1 MITKFGKR
9 FLTNYLAGNVGF
21 DKKDLAIGID
31 RKEAL
36 VTAASATAGTVTYTA
51 NNSFSAGDRVS
62 VYGLSTNAFN
72 LTNVVVASANTTQF
86 TVTNAATGTA
96 VSGSTS
102 GRAYKIATDEDTRL
116 GFEFYRL
123 PVDFG
128 SIDIQTNDTGSSIL
142 ARDGVTTIPAYS
154 SIYYAVYKATLPQ
167 DIAGVISE
175 IGLYPGTRTS
185 INNFDSKFITSFE
198 NNLNWSDGTF
208 NPNIAYNSTSPSFVS
223 KIGESMVQVNV
234 SSSSVKEYKAL
245 LSTLDMSGYSVND
258 TLAIAYKK
266 ADSNVTK
273 IRVKLYSSDTA
284 YYYAD
289 FTPLSGTGDKIQSIS
304 METVF
309 NNTPVG
315 ITPDP
320 SSITQ
325 VGVEVTA
332 GAGGATIVY
341 FDGIRINDED
351 TFDPTFGLISRSVLA
366 SPLQK
371 VSGRQVDIEY
381 KINLGF

>member
-1 MITKFGKR
+1 VITKFGKR

-21 DKKDLAIGID
+21 DKKDLAIGIGS
-31 RKEAL
+31 
-36 VTAASATAGTVTYTA
+36 TAA
-51 NNSFSAGDRVS
+51 
-62 VYGLSTNAFN
+62 NADGN
-72 LTNVVVASANTTQF
+72 
-86 TVTNAATGTA
+86 
-96 VSGSTS
+96 
-102 GRAYKIATDEDTRL
+102 DTRL
-116 GFEFYRL
+116 EFEFYRL

-128 SIDIQTNDTGSSIL
+128 SIDIQTNDSGVSIL
-142 ARDGVTTIPAYS
+142 ARDGVTTIPPNS

-175 IGLYPGTRTS
+175 IGLYPGSRTS
-185 INNFDSKFITSFE
+185 INDFDSKFITSFE

-208 NPNIAYNSTSPSFVS
+208 NPNIAYNSTSPSFIS
-223 KIGESMVQVNV
+223 KIGESMVQVDV
-234 SSSSVKEYKAL
+234 SANSVKEYKAL

-258 TLAIAYKK
+258 TLTIAYKK

-309 NNTPVG
+309 SNTPVG

-325 VGVEVTA
+325 IGVEVTA

-381 KINLGF
+381 KIKLGF